1 LLRVA
6 EAYPPIGLIAAP
18 PQNKSLIDKREL
30 LLYHARPI
38 IMRPVWKG
46 SISFGLVYIPI
57 AVYPATR
64 EEKLSFR
71 QLRATDLSP
80 IRYKKVA
87 EADMKEVSADQIV
100 KGFEYERGRYIVLKD
115 EDFEKVRIE
124 STHSIDITDFV
135 DLGQVDP
142 KFFYK
147 PYFLEPQ
154 KGGEKAY
161 ALLYRALS
169 GTGKIGVAKVVISN
183 REHLASVKP
192 DGLFLVLELMH
203 FASEILTPG
212 ELTKGPTSAITD
224 KELQMAQTL
233 IESMSTP
240 WEPEKYRDEY
250 RNAVMEMIEQKAQKK
265 ELPKVEAKPRTTN
278 VVDLVKVLQESLN
291 RNQSVRVKRNSSRRN
306 GGRSTSALVRQ
317 KRRAAA

>member
-1 LLRVA
+1 
-6 EAYPPIGLIAAP
+6 
-18 PQNKSLIDKREL
+18 
-30 LLYHARPI
+30 
-38 IMRPVWKG
+38 MRAIWKG

-80 IRYKKVA
+80 IKYKKVA
-87 EADMKEVSADQIV
+87 EVDSKEVSADQIV
-100 KGFEYERGRYIVLKD
+100 KGFEYERGQYVVMKE
-115 EDFEKVRIE
+115 EDFAKVRIE

-135 DLGQVDP
+135 ELGQVDP

-161 ALLYRALS
+161 SLLHKALS
-169 GTGKIGVAKVVISN
+169 GTAKIGIAKVVISN
-183 REHLASVKP
+183 REYLASVKP
-192 DGLFLVLELMH
+192 DGLFLVLDLMH
-203 FASEILTPG
+203 FASEILAPE
-212 ELTKGPTSAITD
+212 ELKNGSSTAITD
-224 KELQMAQTL
+224 KELKMAQSL
-233 IESMSTP
+233 VESMSVA

-250 RNAVMEMIEQKAQKK
+250 RTAVMDLIEKKAQHK
-265 ELPKVEAKPRTTN
+265 EVAGKPPPAVRATN

-291 RNQSVRVKRNSSRRN
+291 RNQSVKPKRNGARSSSR
-306 GGRSTSALVRQ
+306 STATLVKQ
-317 KRRAAA
+317 KRRVAA

>member
-1 LLRVA
+1 
-6 EAYPPIGLIAAP
+6 
-18 PQNKSLIDKREL
+18 
-30 LLYHARPI
+30 
-38 IMRPVWKG
+38 MRAIWKG

-87 EADMKEVSADQIV
+87 DVDQKEVTADQIV
-100 KGFEYERGRYIVLKD
+100 KGFEYERGNFVVLKE
-115 EDFEKVRIE
+115 EDFAKVRIE

-135 DLGQVDP
+135 DLAQVDP

-161 ALLYRALS
+161 ALLHKALA

-183 REHLASVKP
+183 REYLASVKP
-192 DGLFLVLELMH
+192 DGLFLVLDLMH
-203 FASEILTPG
+203 FASEILAPE
-212 ELTKGPTSAITD
+212 ELRNGSSTAITD
-224 KELQMAQTL
+224 KELKMAQSL
-233 IESMSTP
+233 VESMSTP

-250 RNAVMEMIEQKAQKK
+250 RNAVMEMIEEKAQDKEVTKK
-265 ELPKVEAKPRTTN
+265 AAPVVRATN
-278 VVDLVKVLQESLN
+278 VVDLVKVLQESLH
-291 RNQSVRVKRNSSRRN
+291 RNQSLKPKRN
-306 GGRSTSALVRQ
+306 GTKPAARSTATLVKQ
-317 KRRAAA
+317 KRRVAA

>member
-1 LLRVA
+1 
-6 EAYPPIGLIAAP
+6 
-18 PQNKSLIDKREL
+18 
-30 LLYHARPI
+30 
-38 IMRPVWKG
+38 MRAIWKG

-80 IRYKKVA
+80 IKYKKVA
-87 EADMKEVSADQIV
+87 EADSKEVSADQIV
-100 KGFEYERGRYIVLKD
+100 KGFEYERGQYVVLKE
-115 EDFEKVRIE
+115 EDFAKVKIE

-135 DLGQVDP
+135 ELGQVDP

-161 ALLYRALS
+161 ALLHKALS
-169 GTGKIGVAKVVISN
+169 GTGRIGIAKVVISN

-192 DGLFLVLELMH
+192 DGLFLILELMH
-203 FASEILTPG
+203 FASEILSPE
-212 ELTKGPTSAITD
+212 ELKNGPTSAITE
-224 KELQMAQTL
+224 KELKMAQSL
-233 IESMSTP
+233 IESMAVA

-250 RNAVMEMIEQKAQKK
+250 RTAVMEMIEQKAQHK
-265 ELPKVEAKPRTTN
+265 EVAGKPAPAMRATN

-291 RNQSVRVKRNSSRRN
+291 RNQSLKPKRNGSRPAS
-306 GGRSTSALVRQ
+306 RSTSSLVKQ

>member
-1 LLRVA
+1 
-6 EAYPPIGLIAAP
+6 
-18 PQNKSLIDKREL
+18 
-30 LLYHARPI
+30 
-38 IMRPVWKG
+38 MRAIWKG

-87 EADMKEVSADQIV
+87 DVDQKEVTADQIV
-100 KGFEYERGRYIVLKD
+100 KGFEYERGRFIVLKE
-115 EDFEKVRIE
+115 EDFAKVRIE

-135 DLGQVDP
+135 DLTQVDP

-161 ALLYRALS
+161 ALLHKALA
-169 GTGKIGVAKVVISN
+169 GTGKIGIAKVVISN
-183 REHLASVKP
+183 REYLASVKP
-192 DGLFLVLELMH
+192 DGLFLVLDLMH
-203 FASEILTPG
+203 FASEILTPE
-212 ELTKGPTSAITD
+212 ELKNGSATAITD
-224 KELQMAQTL
+224 KELKMAQSL
-233 IESMSTP
+233 VESMSTP

-250 RNAVMEMIEQKAQKK
+250 RNAMMEIIEQKAQHKEIAKK
-265 ELPKVEAKPRTTN
+265 PEPVMRTTN

-291 RNQSVRVKRNSSRRN
+291 RNQSLKPKKNGSRPAAR
-306 GGRSTSALVRQ
+306 RSTSTLVKQ
-317 KRRAAA
+317 KRRVAA

>member
-1 LLRVA
+1 
-6 EAYPPIGLIAAP
+6 
-18 PQNKSLIDKREL
+18 
-30 LLYHARPI
+30 
-38 IMRPVWKG
+38 MRAIWKG

-87 EADMKEVSADQIV
+87 DVDQKEVTADQIV
-100 KGFEYERGRYIVLKD
+100 KGFEYERGRFIVLKE
-115 EDFEKVRIE
+115 EDFAKVRIE

-135 DLGQVDP
+135 DLTQVDP

-161 ALLYRALS
+161 ALLHKALA
-169 GTGKIGVAKVVISN
+169 GTGKIGIAKVVISN
-183 REHLASVKP
+183 REYLASVKP
-192 DGLFLVLELMH
+192 DGLFLVLDLMH
-203 FASEILTPG
+203 FASEILTPE
-212 ELTKGPTSAITD
+212 ELKNGSATAITD
-224 KELQMAQTL
+224 KELKMAQSL
-233 IESMSTP
+233 VESMSTP

-250 RNAVMEMIEQKAQKK
+250 RNAMMEIIEQKAQHKEIAKK
-265 ELPKVEAKPRTTN
+265 PEPAMRTTN

-291 RNQSVRVKRNSSRRN
+291 RNQSLKPKKNGSRPAAR
-306 GGRSTSALVRQ
+306 RSTSTLVKQ
-317 KRRAAA
+317 KRRVAA

>member
-1 LLRVA
+1 
-6 EAYPPIGLIAAP
+6 
-18 PQNKSLIDKREL
+18 
-30 LLYHARPI
+30 
-38 IMRPVWKG
+38 MRAIWKG

-87 EADMKEVSADQIV
+87 DVDQKEVTADQIV
-100 KGFEYERGRYIVLKD
+100 KGFEYERGRFIVLKE
-115 EDFEKVRIE
+115 EDFAKVRIE

-135 DLGQVDP
+135 DLTQVDP

-161 ALLYRALS
+161 ALLHKALA
-169 GTGKIGVAKVVISN
+169 GTGKIGIAKVVISN
-183 REHLASVKP
+183 REYLASVKP
-192 DGLFLVLELMH
+192 DGLFLVLDLMH
-203 FASEILTPG
+203 FASEILTPE
-212 ELTKGPTSAITD
+212 ELKNGSATAITD
-224 KELQMAQTL
+224 KELKMAQSL
-233 IESMSTP
+233 VESMSTP

-250 RNAVMEMIEQKAQKK
+250 RNAMMEIIEQKAQHKEIAKK
-265 ELPKVEAKPRTTN
+265 PEPVMRITN

-291 RNQSVRVKRNSSRRN
+291 RNQSLKPKKNGSRPAAR
-306 GGRSTSALVRQ
+306 RSTSTLVKQ
-317 KRRAAA
+317 KRRVAA

>member
-1 LLRVA
+1 
-6 EAYPPIGLIAAP
+6 
-18 PQNKSLIDKREL
+18 
-30 LLYHARPI
+30 
-38 IMRPVWKG
+38 MRAIWKG

-87 EADMKEVSADQIV
+87 DVDQKEVTADQIV
-100 KGFEYERGRYIVLKD
+100 KGFEYERGRFVVLKE
-115 EDFEKVRIE
+115 EDFAKVRIE

-135 DLGQVDP
+135 DLAQVDP

-161 ALLYRALS
+161 ALLHKALA
-169 GTGKIGVAKVVISN
+169 GTAKIGIAKVVISN
-183 REHLASVKP
+183 REYLASVKP
-192 DGLFLVLELMH
+192 DGLFLVLDLMH
-203 FASEILTPG
+203 FASEILTPE
-212 ELTKGPTSAITD
+212 ELNNGSSTAITD
-224 KELQMAQTL
+224 KELKMAQSL
-233 IESMSTP
+233 VESMSTP

-250 RNAVMEMIEQKAQKK
+250 RTAVMEMIEEKAQHKEVAKK
-265 ELPKVEAKPRTTN
+265 PAAPVRTTN

-291 RNQSVRVKRNSSRRN
+291 RNQSLKPKRN
-306 GGRSTSALVRQ
+306 GTKPAARSTATLVKQ
-317 KRRAAA
+317 KRRVAA

>member
-1 LLRVA
+1 M
-6 EAYPPIGLIAAP
+6 
-18 PQNKSLIDKREL
+18 
-30 LLYHARPI
+30 RPI
-38 IMRPVWKG
+38 WKG

-80 IRYKKVA
+80 IKYKKVA
-87 EADMKEVSADQIV
+87 EADAKEVAADQIV
-100 KGFEYERGRYIVLKD
+100 KGYEYERGHFVIMKE
-115 EDFEKVRIE
+115 EDFAKVKIE

-147 PYFLEPQ
+147 PYFLEAQ

-161 ALLYRALS
+161 GLLHKALA
-169 GTGKIGVAKVVISN
+169 GTGKIGIAKVVISN

-203 FASEILTPG
+203 FASEILSPD
-212 ELTKGPTSAITD
+212 ELKTGGSSAVSD
-224 KELQMAQTL
+224 KELKMAQTL
-233 IESMSTP
+233 IESMSVA

-250 RNAVMEMIEQKAQKK
+250 RNAVLEIIEQKAQNKQIADR
-265 ELPKVEAKPRTTN
+265 PAAPVRATN
-278 VVDLVKVLQESLN
+278 VVDLVKVLQESLS
-291 RNQSVRVKRNSSRRN
+291 RNQSLKPEAMARSN
-306 GGRSTSALVRQ
+306 GSRSTSTLVKQ

>member
-1 LLRVA
+1 
-6 EAYPPIGLIAAP
+6 
-18 PQNKSLIDKREL
+18 
-30 LLYHARPI
+30 
-38 IMRPVWKG
+38 MRSIWKG
-46 SISFGLVYIPI
+46 SISFGLVYIPV

-87 EADMKEVSADQIV
+87 EADQKEVSADQIV
-100 KGFEYERGRYIVLKD
+100 KGYEYERGNYVIMKD
-115 EDFEKVRIE
+115 EDFAKVKIE

-161 ALLYRALS
+161 ALLHKALA
-169 GTGKIGVAKVVISN
+169 GTGKIGIAKVVISN

-192 DGLFLVLELMH
+192 DGLFLILELMH
-203 FASEILTPG
+203 FASEILSPD
-212 ELTKGPTSAITD
+212 ELKSGPDTAVSER
-224 KELQMAQTL
+224 ELKMAQTL
-233 IESMSTP
+233 VESMSVP

-250 RNAVMEMIEQKAQKK
+250 RTAVLELIEQKAQKREIADRPATPVRSTK
-265 ELPKVEAKPRTTN
+265 

-291 RNQSVRVKRNSSRRN
+291 RNQALKPKSNGTSSRPATR
-306 GGRSTSALVRQ
+306 RSTSSLVKQ
-317 KRRAAA
+317 GRRVAA

>member
-1 LLRVA
+1 
-6 EAYPPIGLIAAP
+6 
-18 PQNKSLIDKREL
+18 
-30 LLYHARPI
+30 
-38 IMRPVWKG
+38 MRAIWKG

-80 IRYKKVA
+80 IKYKKVA
-87 EADMKEVSADQIV
+87 EADSKEVSADQIV
-100 KGFEYERGRYIVLKD
+100 KGFEYERGQYVVLKD
-115 EDFEKVRIE
+115 EDFAKVKIE

-161 ALLYRALS
+161 ALLHRALT
-169 GTGKIGVAKVVISN
+169 GTGKIGIAKVVISN

-192 DGLFLVLELMH
+192 DGLFLILELMH
-203 FASEILTPG
+203 FASEILSPE
-212 ELTKGPTSAITD
+212 ELKSGPTSAITE
-224 KELQMAQTL
+224 KELKMAQSL
-233 IESMSTP
+233 IESMSVP
-240 WEPEKYRDEY
+240 WQPEKYRDEY
-250 RNAVMEMIEQKAQKK
+250 RTAVMEMIEQKAQHK
-265 ELPKVEAKPRTTN
+265 EVAGKPTPAVRATN

-291 RNQSVRVKRNSSRRN
+291 RNQSLKPKRNGSRAAS
-306 GGRSTSALVRQ
+306 RSTSSLVKQ

>member
-1 LLRVA
+1 M
-6 EAYPPIGLIAAP
+6 
-18 PQNKSLIDKREL
+18 
-30 LLYHARPI
+30 RPI
-38 IMRPVWKG
+38 WKG

-80 IRYKKVA
+80 IKYKKVA
-87 EADMKEVSADQIV
+87 EADAKEVSADQIV
-100 KGFEYERGRYIVLKD
+100 KGFEYERGQYVVLKE

-135 DLGQVDP
+135 DLEQVDP

-147 PYFLEPQ
+147 PYFLEAQ

-161 ALLYRALS
+161 TLLHRALT
-169 GTGKIGVAKVVISN
+169 GTGKIGIAKVVISN

-192 DGLFLVLELMH
+192 DGLFLILELMH
-203 FASEILTPG
+203 FAHEILSPEILNNKPAAG
-212 ELTKGPTSAITD
+212 ITD
-224 KELQMAQTL
+224 KEVKMAHAL
-233 IESMSTP
+233 IESMSVP

-250 RNAVMEMIEQKAQKK
+250 RTAVLEMIEQKAQKK
-265 ELPKVEAKPRTTN
+265 EIAGKPAPAPRTTN

-291 RNQSVRVKRNSSRRN
+291 RNQSLKPKRRSARS

-317 KRRAAA
+317 KRRVAA